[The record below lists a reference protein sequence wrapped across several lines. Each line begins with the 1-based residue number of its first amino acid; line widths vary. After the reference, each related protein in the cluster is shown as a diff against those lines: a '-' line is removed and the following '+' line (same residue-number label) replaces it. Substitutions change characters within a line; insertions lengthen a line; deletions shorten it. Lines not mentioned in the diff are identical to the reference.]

1 MFKQVATKGKTIY
14 VGTAVRDRLDKIVL
28 DIRNHVGRSVTVN
41 GFLRYLIERSADDTR
56 DNLKSVLGSAEERR
70 LFEKEQ

>member
-28 DIRNHVGRSVTVN
+28 DIGNHVGRPVTVN
-41 GFLRYLIERSADDTR
+41 EFLRYLIPEVSR
-56 DNLKSVLGSAEERR
+56 
-70 LFEKEQ
+70 